1 MSQWATRQ
9 VKGQFRDVQLDAR
22 GQAVKL
28 LPWKGPMR
36 RLQEDACRACGDWP
50 RQTPCASCGARA
62 SEVDKLTNRLAARMG
77 GDLLTAAE
85 TAGEKGCHVLAVR
98 FATTAWHRGVDRDVA
113 MTLRLQELEAAGLG
127 DLAAEEALHWA
138 MAGRAPAYAA
148 GIAAELMGRNGR
160 ESEALVLIDQALE
173 RTPED
178 DSLRMD
184 RARLILGQGQTK
196 DAGMEAAALCVPSRE
211 LAEEALQL
219 VLEAADLLLAAG
231 KPDDALLVLD
241 ATAPHGHRNPNV
253 CEAIAKAEA
262 QRERFP
268 SARRWLVHTLSLDPL
283 RQSARE
289 RLGLL
294 EDQMGIARS
303 IH

>member
-1 MSQWATRQ
+1 M
-9 VKGQFRDVQLDAR
+9 D
-22 GQAVKL
+22 
-28 LPWKGPMR
+28 
-36 RLQEDACRACGDWP
+36 
-50 RQTPCASCGARA
+50 CGATA
-62 SEVDKLTNRLAARMG
+62 PEVDELTDRLAGRMG

-98 FATTAWHRGVDRDVA
+98 FATTAWHRGIDRDVA
-113 MTLRLQELEAAGLG
+113 MTLRLQELEAAGMG
-127 DLAAEEALHWA
+127 ELASEEALHWA
-138 MAGRAPAYAA
+138 TAVRAPAYAA

-160 ESEALVLIDQALE
+160 ESEALALIDAALE

-184 RARLILGQGQTK
+184 RARLVLGRGQAK
-196 DAGMEAAALCVPSRE
+196 DAGMEAAALCVPTRE
-211 LAEEALQL
+211 LAEEALGL
-219 VLEAADLLLAAG
+219 VLEAAELLLKAG
-231 KPDDALLVLD
+231 EPDDALLVLD
-241 ATAPHGHRNPNV
+241 ATAPHGHRDPNV

-289 RLGLL
+289 RLGRL

>member
-9 VKGQFRDVQLDAR
+9 VKGEFRDVQLDAR
-22 GQAVKL
+22 GRAQKL
-28 LPWKGPMR
+28 LPWKGPMK

-50 RQTPCASCGARA
+50 RQTPCAACGVLPADA
-62 SEVDKLTNRLAARMG
+62 DKLTNHLAARMG

-85 TAGEKGCHVLAVR
+85 TAGERGCHVLAVR
-98 FATTAWHRGVDRDVA
+98 FATAAWHRGIDRDVA

-127 DLAAEEALHWA
+127 EMAAEEALHWA
-138 MAGRAPAYAA
+138 TAVRAPAYAA
-148 GIAAELMGRNGR
+148 GIAAELMARNGR
-160 ESEALVLIDQALE
+160 ESEALVVIDQALE

-178 DSLRMD
+178 DSLRLD
-184 RARLILGQGQTK
+184 RARLILALGQVK

-211 LAEEALQL
+211 LADDALSV
-219 VLEAADLLLAAG
+219 VLEAADALLLAG
-231 KPDDALLVLD
+231 RPDEALLVLD

-253 CEAIAKAEA
+253 CESIAKAEA
-262 QRERFP
+262 QRLRFP

-283 RQSARE
+283 RQSARD

>member
-9 VKGQFRDVQLDAR
+9 VKGQLRDVQLDAR
-22 GQAVKL
+22 GRPAKL
-28 LPWKGPMR
+28 LPWKGPMQ
-36 RLQEDACRACGDWP
+36 RLRDDACGACGDWP
-50 RQTPCASCGARA
+50 RQTPCADCGAHP
-62 SEVDKLTNRLAARMG
+62 SEVDKLTDRLAARMG

-85 TAGEKGCHVLAVR
+85 TAGERGCHVLAVR
-98 FATTAWHRGVDRDVA
+98 FATAAWHRGTDRDVA

-127 DLAAEEALHWA
+127 ALAAEEALHWA
-138 MAGRAPAYAA
+138 TSLRAPAYAA
-148 GIAAELMGRNGR
+148 GIAGELMARNGR

-178 DSLRMD
+178 DSLRLD
-184 RARLILGQGQTK
+184 RARLILGQGQIR

-219 VLEAADLLLAAG
+219 VLEAAEELL
-231 KPDDALLVLD
+231 KVKRSDEALLVLD

-253 CEAIAKAEA
+253 CEAIAKAET
-262 QRERFP
+262 QRGRFP

-283 RQSARE
+283 RQTARE
-289 RLGLL
+289 RLGEL